1 METKDMNGPLCRT
14 AAASC
19 LVWLALTTG
28 AARAE
33 SIPVTEPDPAYP
45 ELTDKP
51 IVYDVEQEVV
61 SDTDV
66 TILPW
71 PDDTGAA
78 ESSTGDTPIMPVK
91 TEDGWMWTYN
101 GVEYRCDCVCPPVDP
116 PGGPGGPTIPAEQA
130 PEPSTLVLLGI
141 GAAGLALARRRRG

>member
-28 AARAE
+28 AARAT
-33 SIPVTEPDPAYP
+33 SIPVVEPTPDYP

-51 IVYDVEQEVV
+51 IVPDVVQEVV
-61 SDTDV
+61 PDTDV

-71 PDDTGAA
+71 PNDTGAE
-78 ESSTGDTPIMPVK
+78 ESSAGDTPIMPVK
-91 TEDGWMWTYN
+91 TEDGYLWTYN
-101 GVEYRCDCVCPPVDP
+101 GVEYRCDCVCPPVEP
-116 PGGPGGPTIPAEQA
+116 PGGPTTPAEQA

-141 GAAGLALARRRRG
+141 GAAGIALSRRRRV

>member
-1 METKDMNGPLCRT
+1 MNGPLCRI

-28 AARAE
+28 AARAT
-33 SIPVTEPDPAYP
+33 SIPLTAPAPAYP
-45 ELTDKP
+45 KLTDKP
-51 IVYDVEQEVV
+51 IVHDVEQEVG

-78 ESSTGDTPIMPVK
+78 ESTAGDTPIMPVK
-91 TEDGWMWTYN
+91 NEDSNVWTYS
-101 GVEYRCDCVCPPVDP
+101 GVEYRCNCVCPPVDP
-116 PGGPGGPTIPAEQA
+116 PGGPGGPTTPAEQV
-130 PEPSTLVLLGI
+130 PEPSTLVLLGF
-141 GAAGLALARRRRG
+141 GAAGIALSRRRRG